1 MRLRLQTITGSLR
14 QHWRSQSNVAA
25 TVTTVPPVAPTTT
38 QTTTENKSAG
48 NSTRETFV
56 ERVARGP
63 GLKDFFTVK
72 HKQRLNLDGDSPN
85 EVDTNVPY
93 LNSIDYDGRGR
104 LVHFEVYGCQ
114 MNTNDTEVV
123 WSILQAH
130 GYQRCEDISKADVVM
145 LVTCAVRDGAE
156 QKIWNRLRHL
166 RAMKEKRGTK
176 RHPLQLTLLGCM
188 AERLK
193 EKLLDQEQCVD
204 VIAGPDSYKDLP
216 RLLAVARHYGNSAIN
231 VLLSLDETYADVMPV
246 RLNSDSPT
254 AFVSIMR
261 GCDNMCSYCIVP
273 FTRGRE
279 RSRPLDSIVREVQ
292 TLQEQGVKEV
302 TLLGQNVNSYR
313 DRSSTQAS
321 KDVANMASGFSTV
334 YKPKTGG
341 LPFSVLLQS
350 VAEAVPE
357 MRIRFT
363 SPHPKD
369 FSDEVLRIIR
379 DYPNVCKQLHLPAQ
393 SGNTA
398 VLARMRRGYTR
409 EAYLELV
416 QHIRQILP
424 DVGLSSDFICGF
436 CGETEAEFEDTITL
450 IESVRYNVAFLFAY
464 SMREKTTAHRRY
476 VDDVPLAVKTARL
489 QRMVQ
494 AFREGATQLHK
505 HFEGQQQLILIE
517 GKSKR
522 SDNFWFGRND
532 ANIKVIVP
540 ASSLPTAEGS
550 ENLRDIDVGDFVVAR
565 IVESNSQVL
574 KGLPLHHSSIGDYH
588 RSKKI
593 DLNNVLSSSET
604 SETSL
609 RSVV

>member
-1 MRLRLQTITGSLR
+1 MKLRWQLVRSCLHQ
-14 QHWRSQSNVAA
+14 QWRSQSNTAA
-25 TVTTVPPVAPTTT
+25 IAANPRTGEATGATEVKPTA
-38 QTTTENKSAG
+38 NKLTA
-48 NSTRETFV
+48 RETFV
-56 ERVARGP
+56 ERVVRGP

-72 HKQRLNLDGDSPN
+72 SKRQLQKDDEEHSHLLDSI
-85 EVDTNVPY
+85 PY
-93 LNSIDYDGRGR
+93 LSELDYSGHGRQ
-104 LVHFEVYGCQ
+104 VHFEVYGCQ

-123 WSILQAH
+123 WSILQKN
-130 GYQRCEDISKADVVM
+130 GYERAKDAAEADVIM

-166 RAMKEKRGTK
+166 RAMKERRSNKRA
-176 RHPLQLTLLGCM
+176 PLQLAILGCM

-193 EKLLDQEQCVD
+193 ERLLEQEQSVD

-216 RLLAVARHYGNSAIN
+216 RLLAINQHGSNAAIN

-246 RLNSDSPT
+246 RLNADSTT

-292 TLQEQGVKEV
+292 ALQKQGVKEV

-313 DRSSTQAS
+313 DKSTQHAEQ
-321 KDVANMASGFSTV
+321 VNMAPGFSTV
-334 YKPKTGG
+334 YKPKVGG
-341 LPFSVLLQS
+341 LPFSTLLQS

-369 FSDEVLRIIR
+369 FSDEVLHVIR

-393 SGNTA
+393 SGNTE

-409 EAYLELV
+409 EAYLKLV
-416 QHIRQILP
+416 EHIRSILP
-424 DVGLSSDFICGF
+424 TVGLSSDFICGF
-436 CGETEAEFEDTITL
+436 CGETDAEFEDTVSL
-450 IESVRYNVAFLFAY
+450 IEAVRYNVAFLFAY

-476 VDDVPLAVKTARL
+476 KDDVPADVKNARL

-494 AFREGATQLHK
+494 AFRAGASELHK
-505 HFEGQQQLILIE
+505 LYVGQQQLILIE

-522 SDNFWFGRND
+522 SESHWFGRNE
-532 ANIKVIVP
+532 ANIKVIVSAAELP
-540 ASSLPTAEGS
+540 IAKTNGSLKH
-550 ENLRDIDVGDFVVAR
+550 IDVGDFVVAR
-565 IVESNSQVL
+565 IDESNSQVL
-574 KGLPLHHSSIGDYH
+574 KGTPLQISSIGSYY
-588 RSKKI
+588 
-593 DLNNVLSSSET
+593 SSINI
-604 SETSL
+604 
-609 RSVV
+609 

>member
-1 MRLRLQTITGSLR
+1 MQIITNSLR

-25 TVTTVPPVAPTTT
+25 SVNVTPVAPNNGSAA
-38 QTTTENKSAG
+38 TETSKSADLSG
-48 NSTRETFV
+48 SSRETFV
-56 ERVARGP
+56 ERISRGP

-72 HKQRLNLDGDSPN
+72 HRQRLNHDIDSVN
-85 EVDTNVPY
+85 DTLTNVPY

-104 LVHFEVYGCQ
+104 QVHFEVYGCQ

-123 WSILQAH
+123 WSILQTH

-166 RAMKEKRGTK
+166 RALKERRGTK

-313 DRSSTQAS
+313 DRTSRHASTDAG
-321 KDVANMASGFSTV
+321 NMASGFKTV

-369 FSDEVLRIIR
+369 FSDEVLHIIR

-398 VLARMRRGYTR
+398 VLSRMRRGYSR

-416 QHIRQILP
+416 EHIRQILP

-450 IESVRYNVAFLFAY
+450 IERVRYNVAFLFAY

-494 AFREGATQLHK
+494 VFREGAAQLHK
-505 HFEGQQQLILIE
+505 RFEGQQQLILIE

-540 ASSLPTAEGS
+540 ASSLPSAKNS
-550 ENLRDIDVGDFVVAR
+550 ESLKEISVGDFLVAR
-565 IVESNSQVL
+565 IIESNSQVL
-574 KGLPLHHSSIGDYH
+574 KGLPLYHSSITDFNH
-588 RSKKI
+588 SSVV
-593 DLNNVLSSSET
+593 DLNNVFIET
-604 SETSL
+604 SDNSI
-609 RSVV
+609 RSIV

>member
-1 MRLRLQTITGSLR
+1 MRLRCQAIYRHVRHASA
-14 QHWRSQSNVAA
+14 SASAVANPHPA
-25 TVTTVPPVAPTTT
+25 TAAPETKSEPATARVTFMEKI
-38 QTTTENKSAG
+38 Q
-48 NSTRETFV
+48 
-56 ERVARGP
+56 RGP
-63 GLKDFFTVK
+63 GLQDFFTVK
-72 HKQRLNLDGDSPN
+72 PASKLKLNEESELDGV
-85 EVDTNVPY
+85 ETGVPY
-93 LNSIDYDGRGR
+93 LNSIDFHGHGRK
-104 LVHFEVYGCQ
+104 VHFEVYGCQ

-123 WSILQAH
+123 WSILQQH
-130 GYQRCEDISKADVVM
+130 GYVRCQELDDADLVM
-145 LVTCAVRDGAE
+145 LVTCAVREGAE

-166 RAMKEKRGTK
+166 RAMKQRRGTK
-176 RHPLQLTLLGCM
+176 RQSLQITLLGCM

-193 EKLLDQEQCVD
+193 ERLLDQEQCVD

-216 RLLAVARHYGNSAIN
+216 RLLAVSRHYGNSAIN

-246 RLNSDSPT
+246 RLNAESPT

-261 GCDNMCSYCIVP
+261 GCDNMCTYCIVP

-279 RSRPLDSIVREVQ
+279 RSRPLESIVNEVRA
-292 TLQEQGVKEV
+292 LQEQGVKEL

-313 DRSSTQAS
+313 DKGAGQAAEEPSSL
-321 KDVANMASGFSTV
+321 VPGFKTV

-341 LPFSVLLQS
+341 IPFSELLQS

-369 FSDEVLRIIR
+369 FSDEVLRVIR

-393 SGNTA
+393 SGNTE

-416 QHIRQILP
+416 EHIREILP
-424 DVGLSSDFICGF
+424 TVGLSSDFICGF
-436 CGETEAEFEDTITL
+436 CGETESEFEDTVSL
-450 IESVRYNVAFLFAY
+450 INRVQYNVAYLFAY

-476 VDDVPLAVKTARL
+476 VDDVPVAVKTARL

-522 SDNFWFGRND
+522 SDAHWFGRND

-540 ASSLPTAEGS
+540 AMDLPTDDT
-550 ENLRDIDVGDFVVAR
+550 ENAPRRSIDVGDFVVAR
-565 IVESNSQVL
+565 IDESNSQVL
-574 KGLPLHHSSIGDYH
+574 KGTPLQISSIGSFSH
-588 RSKKI
+588 R
-593 DLNNVLSSSET
+593 T
-604 SETSL
+604 SES
-609 RSVV
+609 RAYIIN

>member
-1 MRLRLQTITGSLR
+1 MKLHWQMVSRGLR
-14 QHWRSQSNVAA
+14 QHWRNQSNAAASAA
-25 TVTTVPPVAPTTT
+25 TSTGGNTTAADP
-38 QTTTENKSAG
+38 QTTTTNKSSA
-48 NSTRETFV
+48 RETFV
-56 ERVARGP
+56 ERIVRGP

-72 HKQRLNLDGDSPN
+72 TKQKLNINDDLPVESN
-85 EVDTNVPY
+85 IPY
-93 LNSIDYDGRGR
+93 LSSIDFDGHGR
-104 LVHFEVYGCQ
+104 KVHFEVYGCQ

-123 WSILQAH
+123 WSILQEH
-130 GYQRCEDISKADVVM
+130 GYQRSQDIDNADVIM

-156 QKIWNRLRHL
+156 QKIWNRLKHL
-166 RAMKEKRGTK
+166 RALKDRRGGKRQ
-176 RHPLQLTLLGCM
+176 PLQLTLLGCM

-279 RSRPLDSIVREVQ
+279 RSRPLESIVREVQ
-292 TLQEQGVKEV
+292 TLHEQGVKEV

-313 DRSSTQAS
+313 DKSSSGQAPQAVGS
-321 KDVANMASGFSTV
+321 MATGFSTV

-369 FSDEVLRIIR
+369 FSDEVLHIIR

-398 VLARMRRGYTR
+398 VLSRMRRGYTR

-416 QHIRQILP
+416 THIRRILP

-436 CGETEAEFEDTITL
+436 CGETEEEFEDTISL
-450 IESVRYNVAFLFAY
+450 IDSVRYNVAFLFAY

-476 VDDVPLAVKTARL
+476 VDDVPAAVKTARL
-489 QRMVQ
+489 TRMVQ

-505 HFEGQQQLILIE
+505 RFVGQEQLILIE

-522 SDNFWFGRND
+522 SESYWFGRND

-540 ASSLPTAEGS
+540 AAALPTTQSNG
-550 ENLRDIDVGDFVVAR
+550 NVKDINVGDFVVAR

-574 KGLPLHHSSIGDYH
+574 KGTPLRHSSIGDYH
-588 RSKKI
+588 RSN
-593 DLNNVLSSSET
+593 DS
-604 SETSL
+604 
-609 RSVV
+609 

>member
-1 MRLRLQTITGSLR
+1 MRLRCQAIYRHVRHASASASSAVNPAPAT
-14 QHWRSQSNVAA
+14 AA
-25 TVTTVPPVAPTTT
+25 KAAAETKSEPATARVTFMEKI
-38 QTTTENKSAG
+38 Q
-48 NSTRETFV
+48 
-56 ERVARGP
+56 RGP
-63 GLKDFFTVK
+63 GLQDFFTVK
-72 HKQRLNLDGDSPN
+72 PASKLKLNEEAELDGVETD
-85 EVDTNVPY
+85 VPY
-93 LNSIDYDGRGR
+93 LNSIDFHGHGRK
-104 LVHFEVYGCQ
+104 VHFEVYGCQ

-123 WSILQAH
+123 WSILQQH
-130 GYQRCEDISKADVVM
+130 GYVRCQELEDADLVM
-145 LVTCAVRDGAE
+145 LVTCAVREGAE

-166 RAMKEKRGTK
+166 RAMKQRRGTK
-176 RHPLQLTLLGCM
+176 RQPLQITLLGCM

-193 EKLLDQEQCVD
+193 ERLLDQEQCVD

-216 RLLAVARHYGNSAIN
+216 RLLAVSRHYGNSAIN

-246 RLNSDSPT
+246 RLNTESPT

-261 GCDNMCSYCIVP
+261 GCDNMCTYCIVP

-279 RSRPLDSIVREVQ
+279 RSRPLESIVNEVRA
-292 TLQEQGVKEV
+292 LQEQGVKEV

-313 DRSSTQAS
+313 DKGAGQAAEEPTS
-321 KDVANMASGFSTV
+321 LVKGFKTV

-341 LPFSVLLQS
+341 IPFSELLQS

-369 FSDEVLRIIR
+369 FSDEVLRVLR

-393 SGNTA
+393 SGNTE

-416 QHIRQILP
+416 EHIREILP
-424 DVGLSSDFICGF
+424 TVGLSSDFICGF
-436 CGETEAEFEDTITL
+436 CGETDAEFEDTVSL
-450 IESVRYNVAFLFAY
+450 INRVQYNVAYLFAY

-476 VDDVPLAVKTARL
+476 VDDVPVAVKTARL

-505 HFEGQQQLILIE
+505 QFEGQQQLILIE

-522 SDNFWFGRND
+522 SDAHWFGRND

-540 ASSLPTAEGS
+540 AMDLLTDDTKNAPQRS
-550 ENLRDIDVGDFVVAR
+550 IDVGDFVVAR
-565 IVESNSQVL
+565 IDESNSQVL
-574 KGLPLHHSSIGDYH
+574 KGTPLEISSIGSFNSRTNESGAYT
-588 RSKKI
+588 I
-593 DLNNVLSSSET
+593 N
-604 SETSL
+604 
-609 RSVV
+609 

>member
-1 MRLRLQTITGSLR
+1 MKRRWQLVSCLK
-14 QHWRSQSNVAA
+14 QHWRSQSHVAGSSA
-25 TVTTVPPVAPTTT
+25 SQPAPGA
-38 QTTTENKSAG
+38 S
-48 NSTRETFV
+48 STPRETFLK
-56 ERVARGP
+56 RVTSGP
-63 GLKDFFTVK
+63 GLQDFFTAK
-72 HKQRLNLDGDSPN
+72 PTSRLKQNEEL
-85 EVDTNVPY
+85 EVDNSVPY
-93 LNSIDYDGRGR
+93 LNSIDFNGQGRK
-104 LVHFEVYGCQ
+104 VHFEVYGCQ

-123 WSILQAH
+123 WSILQEN
-130 GYQRCEDISKADVVM
+130 GYQRCQDQNEADVIM

-166 RAMKEKRGTK
+166 RALKEKRSG
-176 RHPLQLTLLGCM
+176 RRGALQLTLLGCM

-193 EKLLDQEQCVD
+193 ERLLEQEKSVD

-216 RLLAVARHYGNSAIN
+216 RLLAVSRHYGNSAIN

-246 RLNSDSPT
+246 RLNSESPT

-279 RSRPLDSIVREVQ
+279 RSRPLESIVREVL

-313 DRSSTQAS
+313 DRSGQDEDNA
-321 KDVANMASGFSTV
+321 KDAPVPGFKTV
-334 YKPKTGG
+334 YKPKSGG
-341 LPFSVLLQS
+341 LPFSKLLES

-369 FSDEVLRIIR
+369 FSDDVLRIIR

-393 SGNTA
+393 SGNSQ

-416 QHIRQILP
+416 EHIRNILP
-424 DVGLSSDFICGF
+424 HVGLSSDFICGF
-436 CGETEAEFEDTITL
+436 CGETEEEFEDTISL
-450 IESVRYNVAFLFAY
+450 IQRVRYNVAYLFAY
-464 SMREKTTAHRRY
+464 SMREKTTAHRRF
-476 VDDVPLAVKTARL
+476 VDDVPLAVKTQRL

-494 AFREGATQLHK
+494 AFRTGATQLHQE
-505 HFEGQQQLILIE
+505 FVGQQQLILIE
-517 GKSKR
+517 GRSKR
-522 SDNFWFGRND
+522 SALHWFGRND

-540 ASSLPTAEGS
+540 SMEVSIAGQDSSEMKSFG
-550 ENLRDIDVGDFVVAR
+550 VGDFVVAR
-565 IVESNSQVL
+565 IEESNSQVL
-574 KGLPLHHSSIGDYH
+574 KGTPLQLSSISRFH
-588 RSKKI
+588 S
-593 DLNNVLSSSET
+593 T
-604 SETSL
+604 A
-609 RSVV
+609 

>member
-1 MRLRLQTITGSLR
+1 MRLRWQIVSGCLR
-14 QHWRSQSNVAA
+14 QNWRNQSNAAA
-25 TVTTVPPVAPTTT
+25 TTAAAAGSATPAT
-38 QTTTENKSAG
+38 QTSPTNYSHS
-48 NSTRETFV
+48 STRETFI
-56 ERVARGP
+56 ERIERGP

-72 HKQRLNLDGDSPN
+72 PKRRLREEDNSHAEDN
-85 EVDTNVPY
+85 NIPY
-93 LNSIDYDGRGR
+93 LNSIDYNGHGRR
-104 LVHFEVYGCQ
+104 VHFEVYGCQ

-123 WSILQAH
+123 WSILQKH
-130 GYQRCEDISKADVVM
+130 GYQRCEDAANADVVM

-166 RAMKEKRGTK
+166 RALKERRGTK
-176 RHPLQLTLLGCM
+176 RQPLQLTILGCM

-193 EKLLDQEQCVD
+193 ERLLEQEQCVD

-246 RLNSDSPT
+246 RLSSDSPT

-279 RSRPLDSIVREVQ
+279 RSRPLQSIVGEVL

-313 DRSSTQAS
+313 DKSSEHPDNPA
-321 KDVANMASGFSTV
+321 VNLASGFSTV

-369 FSDEVLRIIR
+369 FSDEVLRVIR

-398 VLARMRRGYTR
+398 VLSRMRRGYTR

-416 QHIRQILP
+416 SHIRQMLP

-436 CGETEAEFEDTITL
+436 CGETDSEFEDTISL

-476 VDDVPLAVKTARL
+476 VDDVPALVKTARL

-505 HFEGQQQLILIE
+505 RFEGQEQLILIE

-522 SDNFWFGRND
+522 SENFWFGRND

-540 ASSLPTAEGS
+540 AASLPTAEANVS
-550 ENLRDIDVGDFVVAR
+550 AKDINVGDFVVAR
-565 IVESNSQVL
+565 IVDSNSQVL
-574 KGLPLHHSSIGDYH
+574 KGIPLHISSIGSYYH
-588 RSKKI
+588 SR
-593 DLNNVLSSSET
+593 
-604 SETSL
+604 
-609 RSVV
+609 

>member
-1 MRLRLQTITGSLR
+1 MKLRLQLVNGCLR
-14 QHWRSQSNVAA
+14 QQWRNQSKAA
-25 TVTTVPPVAPTTT
+25 SSTAAAAHAANTRSAVTQSTTT
-38 QTTTENKSAG
+38 TNKPIQG
-48 NSTRETFV
+48 PRETFV
-56 ERVARGP
+56 ERVERGP
-63 GLKDFFTVK
+63 GLRDFFSVK
-72 HKQRLNLDGDSPN
+72 PRRRLSKEEEEDSQA
-85 EVDTNVPY
+85 VDNSIPY
-93 LNSIDYDGRGR
+93 LSAIDYNGQGRR
-104 LVHFEVYGCQ
+104 VHFEVYGCQ

-123 WSILQAH
+123 WSILH
-130 GYQRCEDISKADVVM
+130 ENGYQRCEDVASADVVM

-156 QKIWNRLRHL
+156 QKIWHRLRHL
-166 RAMKEKRGTK
+166 RALKERRGTR

-193 EKLLDQEQCVD
+193 ERLLEQEQCVD

-261 GCDNMCSYCIVP
+261 GCDNMCTYCIVP

-279 RSRPLDSIVREVQ
+279 RSRPLDSIVREVR
-292 TLQEQGVKEV
+292 TLQQQGVKEV

-313 DRSSTQAS
+313 DRSGENNQATT
-321 KDVANMASGFSTV
+321 DGNMASGFSTV

-341 LPFSVLLQS
+341 LPFAVLLQS

-369 FSDEVLRIIR
+369 FSDEVLRVIR

-409 EAYLELV
+409 DAYLQLV
-416 QHIRQILP
+416 THIRQMLP
-424 DVGLSSDFICGF
+424 EVGLSSDFICGF
-436 CGETEAEFEDTITL
+436 CGETEAEFEDTVTL

-476 VDDVPLAVKTARL
+476 VDDVPTAVKTARL

-494 AFREGATQLHK
+494 AFRAGATHLHK
-505 HFEGQQQLILIE
+505 RFEGQQQLILIE

-522 SDNFWFGRND
+522 SDSHWFGRND

-540 ASSLPTAEGS
+540 AASIPTTADAGESSRRNIG
-550 ENLRDIDVGDFVVAR
+550 VGDFVVAR

-574 KGLPLHHSSIGDYH
+574 KGIPLHMSSISDY
-588 RSKKI
+588 R
-593 DLNNVLSSSET
+593 T
-604 SETSL
+604 S
-609 RSVV
+609 

>member
-1 MRLRLQTITGSLR
+1 MKRRWQLVSCLR
-14 QHWRSQSNVAA
+14 QHWRSQSHAA
-25 TVTTVPPVAPTTT
+25 GSSASQPTPAT
-38 QTTTENKSAG
+38 S
-48 NSTRETFV
+48 STPRETFLK
-56 ERVARGP
+56 RVNSGP
-63 GLKDFFTVK
+63 GLQDFFTAK
-72 HKQRLNLDGDSPN
+72 PTSRLKENEELD
-85 EVDTNVPY
+85 VDNSVPY
-93 LNSIDYDGRGR
+93 LNSIDFNGQGRK
-104 LVHFEVYGCQ
+104 VHFEVYGCQ

-123 WSILQAH
+123 WSILQEN
-130 GYQRCEDISKADVVM
+130 GYQRCHDQNEADVIM

-166 RAMKEKRGTK
+166 RALKEKRSSRRG
-176 RHPLQLTLLGCM
+176 PLQLTLLGCM

-193 EKLLDQEQCVD
+193 ERLLEQEKSVD

-216 RLLAVARHYGNSAIN
+216 RLLAVSRHYGNSAIN

-246 RLNSDSPT
+246 RLNSESPT

-279 RSRPLDSIVREVQ
+279 RSRPLESIVREVL

-313 DRSSTQAS
+313 DRSGQDEDNT
-321 KDVANMASGFSTV
+321 KDAPVPGFKTV
-334 YKPKTGG
+334 YKPKSGG
-341 LPFSVLLQS
+341 LPFSKLLES

-369 FSDEVLRIIR
+369 FSDDVLRIIR

-393 SGNTA
+393 SGNSQ

-416 QHIRQILP
+416 EHIRKILP
-424 DVGLSSDFICGF
+424 HVGLSSDFICGF
-436 CGETEAEFEDTITL
+436 CGETDEEFEDTISL
-450 IESVRYNVAFLFAY
+450 IQKVRYNVAYLFAY
-464 SMREKTTAHRRY
+464 SMREKTTAHRRF
-476 VDDVPLAVKTARL
+476 VDDVPLAVKTQRL

-494 AFREGATQLHK
+494 AFRTGATQLHQE
-505 HFEGQQQLILIE
+505 FVGQQQLILIE
-517 GKSKR
+517 GRSKR
-522 SDNFWFGRND
+522 SALHWFGRND

-540 ASSLPTAEGS
+540 SMEVPVAGQDSSEMKSFG
-550 ENLRDIDVGDFVVAR
+550 VGDFVVAR
-565 IVESNSQVL
+565 IEESNSQVL
-574 KGLPLHHSSIGDYH
+574 KGTPLQLSSISRFH
-588 RSKKI
+588 SKA
-593 DLNNVLSSSET
+593 
-604 SETSL
+604 
-609 RSVV
+609 

>member
-1 MRLRLQTITGSLR
+1 MRLRCQAIYRHVRHVSA
-14 QHWRSQSNVAA
+14 SASAASNPAPATAA
-25 TVTTVPPVAPTTT
+25 KAAAEIQPEPATARVTFMEKI
-38 QTTTENKSAG
+38 Q
-48 NSTRETFV
+48 
-56 ERVARGP
+56 RGP
-63 GLKDFFTVK
+63 GLQDFFTVK
-72 HKQRLNLDGDSPN
+72 PASKLKLGEEAELEGVDSSI
-85 EVDTNVPY
+85 PY
-93 LNSIDYDGRGR
+93 LNSIDFHGHGRK
-104 LVHFEVYGCQ
+104 VHFEVYGCQ

-123 WSILQAH
+123 WSILKQH
-130 GYQRCEDISKADVVM
+130 GYERCQELEDADLVM
-145 LVTCAVRDGAE
+145 LVTCAVREGAE

-166 RAMKEKRGTK
+166 RAMKQRRGTK
-176 RHPLQLTLLGCM
+176 RQPLQLTLLGCM

-193 EKLLDQEQCVD
+193 EQLLDQEQCVD

-216 RLLAVARHYGNSAIN
+216 RLLAVSRHYGNSAIN

-246 RLNSDSPT
+246 RLNAESPT

-261 GCDNMCSYCIVP
+261 GCDNMCTYCIVP

-279 RSRPLDSIVREVQ
+279 RSRPLASIVNEVRA
-292 TLQEQGVKEV
+292 LQEEGVKEV

-313 DRSSTQAS
+313 DKGAGEAS
-321 KDVANMASGFSTV
+321 EQPSLVPGFKTV

-341 LPFSVLLQS
+341 IPFSELLQS

-369 FSDEVLRIIR
+369 FSDEVLRVIR

-393 SGNTA
+393 SGNTE

-416 QHIRQILP
+416 DHIREILP
-424 DVGLSSDFICGF
+424 TVGLSSDFICGF
-436 CGETEAEFEDTITL
+436 CGETEAEFEDTVSL
-450 IESVRYNVAFLFAY
+450 INRVQYNVAYLFAY

-476 VDDVPLAVKTARL
+476 VDDVPVAVKTARL

-522 SDNFWFGRND
+522 SDAHWFGRND

-540 ASSLPTAEGS
+540 AMDLPTGATA
-550 ENLRDIDVGDFVVAR
+550 NAARRAIDVGDFVVAQ
-565 IVESNSQVL
+565 IDESNSQVL
-574 KGLPLHHSSIGDYH
+574 KGTPLEISSIGSFNS
-588 RSKKI
+588 RTR
-593 DLNNVLSSSET
+593 LGLT
-604 SETSL
+604 
-609 RSVV
+609 

>member
-1 MRLRLQTITGSLR
+1 MKLRWQVVRGYLR
-14 QHWRSQSNVAA
+14 QHLRHQSNVAA
-25 TVTTVPPVAPTTT
+25 TLTTAP
-38 QTTTENKSAG
+38 QTTTSKSSA
-48 NSTRETFV
+48 RETFV
-56 ERVARGP
+56 ERIERGP

-72 HKQRLNLDGDSPN
+72 SKSRLI
-85 EVDTNVPY
+85 VDEEYNASESNIPY
-93 LNSIDYDGRGR
+93 LNSIDYDGHGR
-104 LVHFEVYGCQ
+104 KVHFEVYGCQ

-123 WSILQAH
+123 WSILQEN
-130 GYQRCEDISKADVVM
+130 GYQRSNDIGNADVIM

-156 QKIWNRLRHL
+156 QKIWNRLKHL
-166 RAMKEKRGTK
+166 RALKDRRGSKRQ
-176 RHPLQLTLLGCM
+176 PLQLTLLGCM

-246 RLNSDSPT
+246 RLNSESPT

-279 RSRPLDSIVREVQ
+279 RSRPLESIVREVQ

-313 DRSSTQAS
+313 DRSSGQAS
-321 KDVANMASGFSTV
+321 QAVGSMATGFRTV

-398 VLARMRRGYTR
+398 VLSRMRRGYTR
-409 EAYLELV
+409 EAYLQLV
-416 QHIRQILP
+416 THIRQILP

-436 CGETEAEFEDTITL
+436 CGETEEEFEDTISL
-450 IESVRYNVAFLFAY
+450 IDTVRYNVAFLFAY

-476 VDDVPLAVKTARL
+476 VDDVPAAVKTARL
-489 QRMVQ
+489 TRMVQ
-494 AFREGATQLHK
+494 AFREGATDLHK
-505 HFEGQQQLILIE
+505 RFEGQEQLILIE

-522 SDNFWFGRND
+522 SDSYWFGRND

-540 ASSLPTAEGS
+540 AASLPTTQGS
-550 ENLRDIDVGDFVVAR
+550 GNLKDIDMGHFVVTR
-565 IVESNSQVL
+565 IMESNSQVL
-574 KGLPLHHSSIGDYH
+574 KGMPLRHSSIGDYH
-588 RSKKI
+588 RSNK
-593 DLNNVLSSSET
+593 S
-604 SETSL
+604 
-609 RSVV
+609 

>member
-1 MRLRLQTITGSLR
+1 MKVRWQIVNSCLR
-14 QHWRSQSNVAA
+14 QHWRHQSNASTVAA
-25 TVTTVPPVAPTTT
+25 AVPATGNSAT
-38 QTTTENKSAG
+38 QTTTNKST
-48 NSTRETFV
+48 NSNTRETFV
-56 ERVARGP
+56 ERIERGP
-63 GLKDFFTVK
+63 GLRDFFTVK
-72 HKQRLNLDGDSPN
+72 AKRRLTEDEYSSAVEN
-85 EVDTNVPY
+85 EIPY
-93 LNSIDYDGRGR
+93 LNAIDYNGHGRR
-104 LVHFEVYGCQ
+104 VHFEVYGCQ

-123 WSILQAH
+123 WSILKEH
-130 GYQRCEDISKADVVM
+130 GYQRSEDVTNADVVM

-166 RAMKEKRGTK
+166 RALKERRGTK
-176 RHPLQLTLLGCM
+176 RHPLQLTILGCM

-193 EKLLDQEQCVD
+193 ERLLEQEQCVD

-216 RLLAVARHYGNSAIN
+216 RLLGVARHYGNSAIN

-261 GCDNMCSYCIVP
+261 GCDNMCTYCIVP

-279 RSRPLDSIVREVQ
+279 RSRPLKSIVHEVQ

-313 DRSSTQAS
+313 DRSSEYSTKALGNT
-321 KDVANMASGFSTV
+321 APGFSTV

-369 FSDEVLRIIR
+369 FSDEVLHVIR

-398 VLARMRRGYTR
+398 VLTRMRRGYSR
-409 EAYLELV
+409 EAYLQLV
-416 QHIRQILP
+416 AHIREILP
-424 DVGLSSDFICGF
+424 NVGLSSDFICGF
-436 CGETEAEFEDTITL
+436 CGETEAEFEDTISL

-476 VDDVPLAVKTARL
+476 VDDVPTEVKTARL
-489 QRMVQ
+489 KRMVQ
-494 AFREGATQLHK
+494 TFRDGATQLHK
-505 HFEGQQQLILIE
+505 RFEGQEQLILIE

-522 SDNFWFGRND
+522 SDSYWFGRND

-540 ASSLPTAEGS
+540 AASLPSTNTTDGAK
-550 ENLRDIDVGDFVVAR
+550 DINVGDFVVAR

-574 KGLPLHHSSIGDYH
+574 KGIPLHVSSIVHYH
-588 RSKKI
+588 DSKK
-593 DLNNVLSSSET
+593 S
-604 SETSL
+604 
-609 RSVV
+609 